1 MGEIVN
7 LHVPQ
12 RLEGETFEAY
22 QQRRLSSRVRN
33 KMNAKGYMLWNSKEL
48 GQYVKNKNLTN
59 ELMPLIDDA
68 FVEMTQ

>member
-1 MGEIVN
+1 MGEIEN
-7 LHVPQ
+7 LHVPE
-12 RLEGETFEAY
+12 RLSGETFEAY
-22 QQRRLSSRVRN
+22 QQRRYISHVRN
-33 KMNAKGYMLWNSKEL
+33 KMNAKGYMLWNSKEQ

>member
-1 MGEIVN
+1 MGEITN

-12 RLEGETFEAY
+12 RLEGESFEDY
-22 QQRRLSSRVRN
+22 QQRRLASRVRN
-33 KMNAKGYMLWNSKEL
+33 KMNVKGVMLWNSKEQ